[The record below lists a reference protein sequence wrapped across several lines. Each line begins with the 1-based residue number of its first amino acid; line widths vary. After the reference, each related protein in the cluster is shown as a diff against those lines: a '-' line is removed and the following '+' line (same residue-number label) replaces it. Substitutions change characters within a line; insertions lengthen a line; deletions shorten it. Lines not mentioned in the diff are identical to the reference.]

1 MKLSQRS
8 MTRWIGIPAA
18 ATLLL
23 TLGFAAGVHA
33 QAGNPFVKVI
43 QVHKQEIPELPGK
56 EIQIIG
62 LDFAPNAVS
71 PPHRHPGHVFV
82 YVTEGSVKNEINDE
96 GEKTFTAGQFFY
108 EAPNDLHKSSSNAS
122 STEPAKAVAFMILDK
137 GKPQTSLE
145 PKH

>member
-1 MKLSQRS
+1 MKLSRRS
-8 MTRWIGIPAA
+8 MARWIGIPAA
-18 ATLLL
+18 AALLL
-23 TLGFAAGVHA
+23 TLGYAAGVHA
-33 QAGNPFVKVI
+33 HAGNPMVKVTQI
-43 QVHKQEIPELPGK
+43 TTQEIPELPGK
-56 EIQIIG
+56 VIQVIG
-62 LDFAPNAVS
+62 LDFAPGAAS

-82 YVTEGSVKNEINDE
+82 YVAEGMVKNEINDE
-96 GEKTFTAGQFFY
+96 GEKTFAAGQFFH